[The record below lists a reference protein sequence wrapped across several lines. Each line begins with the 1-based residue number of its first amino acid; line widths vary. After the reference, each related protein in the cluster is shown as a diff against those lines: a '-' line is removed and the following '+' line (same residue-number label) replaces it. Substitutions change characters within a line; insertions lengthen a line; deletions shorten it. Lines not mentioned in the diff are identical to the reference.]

1 MSIDIGKL
9 KHTLCATHISVQSRV
24 YYDGKEISLCK
35 MPLDDLKP
43 KREWE
48 KQAPTKLFGPNLEEI
63 LNGAGF
69 YRRREWVK
77 LTDEEI
83 RGIHWSKR
91 MDDSVYARA
100 IETKLKEKNT

>member
-24 YYDGKEISLCK
+24 YYEGEEISLCK

-43 KREWE
+43 KREW
-48 KQAPTKLFGPNLEEI
+48 QG
-63 LNGAGF
+63 
-69 YRRREWVK
+69 

-83 RGIHWSKR
+83 KPLCDEWSV
-91 MDDSVYARA
+91 MFGSWAHEFARA
-100 IETKLKEKNT
+100 IEAKLREKNHDIR